1 MIMKIKFQHVISIT
15 TSLGKPQLK
24 MFPKNLNLCMS
35 PPDANKLIQVSSN
48 EPNLNFAFHKLYDE
62 KNKDDELFFFYIHRS
77 LWATYIQC
85 IDHVSTEKNCVVRIL
100 KRSFMSCINCF
111 KSLHI
116 QFSRKLTI
124 KV

>member
-62 KNKDDELFFFYIHRS
+62 KNKDDELFFFIYIGPYGLH
-77 LWATYIQC
+77 TYNALI
-85 IDHVSTEKNCVVRIL
+85 
-100 KRSFMSCINCF
+100 MSA
-111 KSLHI
+111 
-116 QFSRKLTI
+116 QRKIVL
-124 KV
+124 